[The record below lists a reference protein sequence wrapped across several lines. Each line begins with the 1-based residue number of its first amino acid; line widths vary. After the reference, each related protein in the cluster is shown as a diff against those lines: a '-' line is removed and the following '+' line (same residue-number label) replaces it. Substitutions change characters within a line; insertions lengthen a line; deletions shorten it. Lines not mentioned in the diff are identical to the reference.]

1 MGANAVSVLAQARWR
16 FWGRV
21 CGDQALACH
30 AAAIAPAWIWFL
42 VEEQLM
48 ERGDQNRPRGLLTLL
63 GVTLSIVGTWLVAA
77 GFRKV
82 GPGALV
88 NADVFSD
95 SPRQWQTDGVYGY
108 IADPIYLG
116 YGLNLAGRALR
127 RRSPQI
133 LVVAAWLSALLL
145 AVEAPI
151 ERWAHR
157 KP

>member
-1 MGANAVSVLAQARWR
+1 M
-16 FWGRV
+16 
-21 CGDQALACH
+21 
-30 AAAIAPAWIWFL
+30 APARIWFL

-48 ERGDQNRPRGLLTLL
+48 ERGDENPARGLLTLW
-63 GVTLSIVGTWLVAA
+63 GGTLSIAGTWLVAA

-108 IADPIYLG
+108 VADPIYLG
-116 YGLNLAGRALR
+116 YGLKMAGRALR

-133 LVVAAWLSALLL
+133 LVVAAWLSTLLF
-145 AVEAPI
+145 AVEAPV

-157 KP
+157 RPRRALATPEGD